1 MAYVISDFNGE
12 KIIGKFY
19 ENELQKANQEEYR
32 IKKVIQ
38 IKRGYKLSKRVKEV
52 MNYMS
57 NGEDMISSINH
68 MNLNHLNHLKET
80 LMLKRIYLI
89 LQKSDLKNATGVDTS
104 KFAKKVDLASLNSNV
119 GKLDIAKLK
128 NVSTDFSN

>member
-104 KFAKKVDLASLNSNV
+104 KFAKKVDLANLNSNV

>member
-12 KIIGKFY
+12 KFMGKFY